1 MPEARPISTAQKT
14 PSDEYVNVPTM
25 GVVAVN
31 SLGSMN
37 AMMKYASTA
46 IRPAAPNSPMLSA
59 RCGLPPSFTL
69 TKNEP
74 RMETTMPTA
83 AMTSGSRTAPN
94 SMPPASTRAAA
105 NAAPSTIAPMIEP
118 TYDSNR
124 SAPMPATSP
133 TLSPTL
139 SAMVAGLRGSSS
151 GMPS

>member
-1 MPEARPISTAQKT
+1 MSTAQNT

-31 SLGSMN
+31 VSGSMN
-37 AMMKYASTA
+37 EMMKKLRTA
-46 IRPAAPNSPMLSA
+46 MSPAAPNSPMLSA

-69 TKNEP
+69 TKNDP
-74 RMETTMPTA
+74 RIETTIPTA
-83 AMTSGSRTAPN
+83 AMTSGRRTAPS

-118 TYDSNR
+118 TYDSKR

-139 SAMVAGLRGSSS
+139 SAIVAGLRGSSS
-151 GMPS
+151 GIPS